1 MTERR
6 IAGVLISPAMTLFV
20 VLLAGPTVA
29 VFALSLTNW
38 QLGSSTLAFIGI
50 DNYAQLFTDRVFWK
64 SFGNTFLYCLVVVPG
79 SVFLGLGLALLI
91 ESLSFG
97 RGFYRAA
104 YFLPVTST
112 LIAMAVVWEFL
123 LHPTVGLVNLTFEAF
138 GLKGTDWLKNPD
150 TALFTLAGIGIW
162 QSAGLNMV
170 LFMAGLKAIPADLY
184 EAAEIDGA
192 ASSWER
198 FRCVTWPMLG
208 PATLFVTVVS
218 GIRSFQVFDTV
229 EVLTKG
235 GPNKA
240 TEMLLYTMYTEAFNF
255 FRTGYGAAITVVF
268 LAIVLVLTLLQ
279 VRFGEKRTHYG

>member
-6 IAGVLISPAMTLFV
+6 IAGVLISPAVTLFV